1 MIPAL
6 QPILGKKEKPK
17 DVEAKPRDTSG
28 IISVMG
34 KMESP
39 KKLMNELTSL
49 SIFQDSD
56 KKEDTVK
63 AMIVESTDRQKN
75 PYLYI
80 SLVFSPGSAQATY
93 SIPPEV
99 PNPTV
104 RRLQVVK
111 TMFTL
116 LSLLEAK
123 GAFMPDRKD
132 LYSKTME
139 ALDIASG
146 FSGSDALK
154 MKYDLDR
161 YAGEN
166 AFLKTELS
174 KLKEEKDGLGLRL
187 LEFEKKEQ
195 QLEER
200 VRQLEGLTDNEID
213 RELIKWVEE
222 HSGKLND
229 VQFCSTF
236 AIGAQRLEERLDS
249 LSKRGVIRLV

>member
-1 MIPAL
+1 LIPAL
-6 QPILGKKEKPK
+6 DSVLGKKEKPK
-17 DVEAKPRDTSG
+17 DLEAKPRDTSG
-28 IISVMG
+28 TMTVRG
-34 KMESP
+34 KMVSP
-39 KKLMNELTSL
+39 KKLMNELASL
-49 SIFQDSD
+49 SIFQGSD
-56 KKEDTVK
+56 KKDDAVR

-80 SLVFSPGSAQATY
+80 RLVFSPESAEATY
-93 SIPPEV
+93 SIPSEV
-99 PNPTV
+99 PNPTL
-104 RRLQVVK
+104 RRLQVAK
-111 TMFTL
+111 TLFTL

-123 GAFMPDRKD
+123 GVFLPDRND

-146 FSGSDALK
+146 FSSSDALK

-166 AFLKTELS
+166 GVLKAELS

-200 VRQLEGLTDNEID
+200 VRQLEGLTDSEID
-213 RELIKWVEE
+213 REIIKWVEE

-236 AIGAQRLEERLDS
+236 AIGAHRLEERLDS
-249 LSKRGVIRLV
+249 LSKKGVIRLV